1 MRDRVR
7 EHPIRGGDEADIH
20 PSGARRAESLDL
32 AGLQHTQQ
40 LHLDLFGELSHLVE
54 EKRATVREL
63 ETADPHG
70 CRARES
76 ASLVPEQL
84 AFDER
89 RRERA
94 AVDRDERP
102 APAATSAVDRACDEL
117 LARAGFAG
125 HQHRRVG
132 PSHLGDLIV
141 QPQHGGRAS
150 DHVVEIGPVLER
162 FADMDLLDREAPLQ
176 LGDLL
181 VCPPEGLF
189 AGCLRG

>member
-1 MRDRVR
+1 MPRSASSKR
-7 EHPIRGGDEADIH
+7 PIRTDVAPVKAPRSCPNNSLSTSVGDSA
-20 PSGARRAESLDL
+20 PQLTVTRGPL
-32 AGLQHTQQ
+32 A
-40 LHLDLFGELSHLVE
+40 
-54 EKRATVREL
+54 
-63 ETADPHG
+63 
-70 CRARES
+70 
-76 ASLVPEQL
+76 
-84 AFDER
+84 
-89 RRERA
+89 
-94 AVDRDERP
+94 
-102 APAATSAVDRACDEL
+102 AATSAVDRAGDEL

-162 FADMDLLDREAPLQ
+162 FADMDLLDREASLQ

-189 AGCLRG
+189 ARCLRG